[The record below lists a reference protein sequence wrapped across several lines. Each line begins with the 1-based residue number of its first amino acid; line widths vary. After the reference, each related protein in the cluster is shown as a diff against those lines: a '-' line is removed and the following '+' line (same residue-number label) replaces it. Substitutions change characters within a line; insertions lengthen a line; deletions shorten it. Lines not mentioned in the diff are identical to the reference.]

1 MRLKV
6 LYFAAA
12 RELVGASEQQVEL
25 GEGATTAA
33 LLEHLL
39 RAHPGLGE
47 LMRACVLSVCVC
59 VNVHAPCA
67 RAWCACV
74 CVVCVSV
81 WSASERASHKRAHGA
96 AARKLQI
103 KKCPSHNAAKWGQ
116 ARYKATAVE
125 KDKRAGRGRCAR
137 VLRRCVERARAQKN
151 TRARS
156 CSGFAASTTTTCCCC
171 LYNDS
176 ETR

>member
-47 LMRACVLSVCVC
+47 LMRACVFAVNQEYVSKDDAAPLKDGDEVAIIPPLS
-59 VNVHAPCA
+59 
-67 RAWCACV
+67 
-74 CVVCVSV
+74 
-81 WSASERASHKRAHGA
+81 G
-96 AARKLQI
+96 
-103 KKCPSHNAAKWGQ
+103 G
-116 ARYKATAVE
+116 
-125 KDKRAGRGRCAR
+125 
-137 VLRRCVERARAQKN
+137 
-151 TRARS
+151 
-156 CSGFAASTTTTCCCC
+156 
-171 LYNDS
+171 
-176 ETR
+176 